1 MNSLS
6 LDRFK
11 VILVGTKI
19 PENIG
24 SVARLLENYAVGDA
38 ALVDPKCE
46 WREGVA
52 QWMATN
58 SSRDRLNALPVF
70 SSLRDAVADCATV
83 VGFTAR
89 AGKTRKVSVKLEN
102 LTPLSNGKVALV
114 FGREDFCL
122 LKEEIEVC
130 THLCALDTSPDFPA
144 LNLSHSV
151 AVVLA
156 QVFNQENSSRRG
168 HHEQATQL
176 ELEPLFG
183 HLEKMLRT
191 LGYEG
196 EGNPDRVLAKLRK
209 IYQRAGLSRSEIELL
224 RGVCSKTI
232 GLKLRNSS
240 SELDRTPVLPLP
252 SQSHLK

>member
-6 LDRFK
+6 LGRYK
-11 VILVGTKI
+11 LLLVGTKI

-70 SSLRDAVADCATV
+70 PTLREAVSECATV

-89 AGKTRKVSVKLEN
+89 AGKTRKSSVKLES
-102 LTPLSNGKVALV
+102 LSSVSSGKVALV
-114 FGREDFCL
+114 FGREDYCL
-122 LKEEIEVC
+122 LKEEIELC
-130 THLCALDTSPDFPA
+130 THLCALDTSPEFPA

-151 AVVLA
+151 AVVLS
-156 QVFNQENSSRRG
+156 QLFNQENSSRRG
-168 HHEQATQL
+168 HHDQATQS
-176 ELEPLFG
+176 ELEPLFA
-183 HLEKMLRT
+183 HLEEMLLA

-196 EGNPDRVLAKLRK
+196 EGNPERVLGKLRK
-209 IYQRAGLSRSEIELL
+209 IYQRAGLSRGEIELL

-232 GLKLRNSS
+232 GFKRDRVLLGPDREPALR
-240 SELDRTPVLPLP
+240 LP
-252 SQSHLK
+252 SQTRLK